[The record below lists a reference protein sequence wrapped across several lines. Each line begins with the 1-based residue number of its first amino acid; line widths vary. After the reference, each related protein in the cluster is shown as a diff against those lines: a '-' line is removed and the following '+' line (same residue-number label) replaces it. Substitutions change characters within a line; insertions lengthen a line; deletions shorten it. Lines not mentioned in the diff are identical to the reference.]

1 MAITSSRMVKCSEAA
16 TAISLTDAELSK
28 ICDEGILNNTGSVSR
43 DGMNMITDASLTTIL
58 TALNTAKIVPIA
70 PTSADVSTTDE
81 YISKLN
87 IFVTNSKAE
96 YTYYEIRYND
106 ALTKFLSAVRDNY
119 NNPSS
124 SNADTITRYL
134 TLTQTL
140 NRKLNDLIQIIRKVS
155 DSFLVTSSGMTEQ
168 LTRFNQTI
176 QENRTKLTKQNQL
189 ISSSEAVTK
198 IQKEMVKYS
207 EEKARYTD
215 NLLKLYSFLNV
226 VVLGLLVYVYRAS
239 E

>member
-1 MAITSSRMVKCSEAA
+1 MVKCSEAA

-28 ICDEGILNNTGSVSR
+28 TCDEGILNNMGSVLR

-58 TALNTAKIVPIA
+58 AALKTAKIVPTA
-70 PTSADVSTTDE
+70 PTSVDISTTDE

-87 IFVTNSKAE
+87 VFVTSSKAE
-96 YTYYEIRYND
+96 YTYYEIRYNY

-119 NNPSS
+119 NNPTT
-124 SNADTITRYL
+124 SNAAIIPGYL
-134 TLTQTL
+134 SLTQTL

-155 DSFLVTSSGMTEQ
+155 DSFLETSSGMSEQ

-176 QENRTKLTKQNQL
+176 QENRTRLTKQNQI

-198 IQKEMVKYS
+198 IKKEMVKYS

-226 VVLGLLVYVYRAS
+226 VALGLLVYVYRAS